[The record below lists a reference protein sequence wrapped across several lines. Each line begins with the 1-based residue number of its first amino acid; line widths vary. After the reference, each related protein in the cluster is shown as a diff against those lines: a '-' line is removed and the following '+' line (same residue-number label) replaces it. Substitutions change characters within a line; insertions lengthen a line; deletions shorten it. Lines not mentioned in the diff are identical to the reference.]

1 MLMNNVFW
9 LIVTSLSIIIEWT
22 VLKVVLDEL
31 SSIKRKKSIVY
42 LTLLI
47 SIIIISY
54 LTINKFNPNVK
65 LSIGIAITFIFY
77 TSNYEVSKLKGFLI
91 SLLYWLILVGFDA
104 IGVSFVTLINS
115 LGNINKLLENNILR
129 LELIILTKLLLI
141 SLIPVIKARKIKLQI
156 NKRECIYITIPLL
169 ANIISITSIFAFIF
183 KDKEIDVNEIVT
195 ILIISIIL
203 VLSNIS
209 LVFIISRIIKDNKL
223 RLENKIIKEK
233 MDIQYQYYLN
243 LEESQSRT
251 RKLYHDMNNHI
262 ICIKNICKLDERAD
276 KYIDEITTQL
286 RDCNIVFNTGNVIL
300 DVILNEKKSICN
312 KYDIEFLVDVK
323 FSECDFI
330 DMADVCSIFS
340 NMIDNAI
347 EACIKIND
355 KNISKSIKL
364 RGTIVNQFAVI
375 KCKNTKINDIVI
387 KKDKIITDKIDSVTH
402 GIGINSIKNSV
413 EKYDGNVEIDISDN
427 DFLMT
432 IYIPLILKET
442 QLGS

>member
-1 MLMNNVFW
+1 MLVNNVFW
-9 LIVTSLSIIIEWT
+9 LIVTVVSLIVEWT
-22 VLKVVLDEL
+22 VLKIVLDEI
-31 SSIKRKKSIVY
+31 SSIKRKKAIVY
-42 LTLLI
+42 LNLLI
-47 SIIIISY
+47 SISIILVLS
-54 LTINKFNPNVK
+54 INNFNPNIK
-65 LSIGIAITFIFY
+65 LFIGIAITFIFY
-77 TSNYEVSKLKGFLI
+77 ISNYEVSKLKGFLI
-91 SLLYWLILVGFDA
+91 SLLYWMILIGFDA
-104 IGVSFVTLINS
+104 IGVSLVTLINS
-115 LGNINKLLENNILR
+115 LENINKLLENNILR

-141 SLIPVIKARKIKLQI
+141 SLIPLIKFRKIKLQI

-169 ANIISITSIFAFIF
+169 ANIISITSIFGFIF
-183 KDKEIDVNEIVT
+183 KDRSVDANESIT

-203 VLSNIS
+203 LLSNIS
-209 LVFIISRIIKDNKL
+209 LVVIISRIIKDNKL

-243 LEESQSRT
+243 LKESQSKT
-251 RKLYHDMNNHI
+251 RKLYHDMNNHM
-262 ICIKNICKLDERAD
+262 ICIKNICGLDERAD
-276 KYIDEITTQL
+276 KYIDEITSQL
-286 RDCNIVFNTGNVIL
+286 RDCNILFDTGNVIL

-347 EACIKIND
+347 EACKKINST
-355 KNISKSIKL
+355 NISKVIKL

-375 KCKNTKINDIVI
+375 KCKNTKINDIII
-387 KKDKIITDKIDSVTH
+387 KKDKIITDKRDYFIH
-402 GIGINSIKNSV
+402 GIGISSIKNSV

-432 IYIPLILKET
+432 IYIPLI
-442 QLGS
+442 